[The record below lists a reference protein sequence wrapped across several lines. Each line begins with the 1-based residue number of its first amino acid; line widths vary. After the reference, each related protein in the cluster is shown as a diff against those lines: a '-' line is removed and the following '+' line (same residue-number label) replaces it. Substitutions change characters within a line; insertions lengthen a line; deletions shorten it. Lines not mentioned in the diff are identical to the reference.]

1 MSAPDRRNHQY
12 TLRKEGVSVSSLVKN
27 QHGGHCGPGPGSEG
41 SVVGNEAREA
51 ARRSH
56 RALQARIGFWIVL

>member
-1 MSAPDRRNHQY
+1 MSAPDRRNHQH

-27 QHGGHCGPGPGSEG
+27 QHGGQGGPGPGSEG

-51 ARRSH
+51 ADRTH
-56 RALQARIGFWIVL
+56 RALQVSIGFSIVL